1 MLVCGN
7 KGFVI
12 AVFLFF
18 SFLRLFL
25 NKRCCCCCFPPG
37 LPEPEMVTICSGAAH
52 PIHRHHA
59 HAAGGHLSGYH
70 KVDGD
75 ERLPERAAEPAG
87 QQGGAGAGP

>member
-1 MLVCGN
+1 
-7 KGFVI
+7 
-12 AVFLFF
+12 
-18 SFLRLFL
+18 
-25 NKRCCCCCFPPG
+25 
-37 LPEPEMVTICSGAAH
+37 MVTICSGAAH

-59 HAAGGHLSGYH
+59 HAAGGHLPGYH